1 MHLIDTD
8 SASGAFNITAPEP
21 ATCKQL
27 IDALGKELHRPT
39 FLPVPAFAMR
49 LVFGE
54 AADELLLCSQNMS
67 AQRLLDSGYQFRHP
81 TLASAAAWVAG
92 KD

>member
-1 MHLIDTD
+1 
-8 SASGAFNITAPEP
+8 
-21 ATCKQL
+21 
-27 IDALGKELHRPT
+27 
-39 FLPVPAFAMR
+39 MR

-67 AQRLLDSGYQFRHP
+67 AQRLLDSGYKFRHP